1 MGEFNAAHALNEANE
16 RNEQLAEGGQ
26 KLVPILAAVI
36 AVFAAL
42 ATLFANH
49 SSISGLATKNEA
61 ILVQSK
67 ATDTWNHYQAK
78 RIKLEVNRALILSGA
93 VTSAEGLKK
102 MSAIVSKEDT
112 ESGQTLL
119 DAQKLDTQ
127 SDQEYERAERFMQS
141 YEKFEVAATFFEVSI
156 VLVSITAL
164 MRTRILMYIGCVA
177 TLVGII
183 FFAQGW
189 VLH

>member
-1 MGEFNAAHALNEANE
+1 MAEFDAAHVLNEVKE
-16 RNEQLAEGGQ
+16 RGEQVERGE

-61 ILVQSK
+61 ILLQTKV
-67 ATDTWNHYQAK
+67 TDQWNYYQAK
-78 RIKLEVNRALILSGA
+78 QIKAEVNNALVLSGA
-93 VTSAEGLKK
+93 ATSKSGLTALQNRAAKETKEARGEAEKGH
-102 MSAIVSKEDT
+102 
-112 ESGQTLL
+112 TLEEQR
-119 DAQKLDTQ
+119 DA
-127 SDQEYERAERFMQS
+127 EYERADRFMQS
-141 YEKFEVAATFFEVSI
+141 YEKYEVAATFFEVSI

-164 MRTRILMYIGCVA
+164 MRTKALMYVGCVA
-177 TLVGII
+177 TLVGIV
-183 FFAQGW
+183 FFVQGW

>member
-1 MGEFNAAHALNEANE
+1 MGEFNAAHTLSEVTE
-16 RNEQLAEGGQ
+16 RGEQLERGE

-49 SSISGLATKNEA
+49 SSISGLAMKNEA
-61 ILVQSK
+61 ILTKSNAVDK
-67 ATDTWNHYQAK
+67 WNYYQAK
-78 RIKLEVNRALILSGA
+78 EIKLLVNQAFIDSGA
-93 VTSAEGLKK
+93 VASAKSLTK
-102 MSAIVSKEDT
+102 MSGNVTRETQKAA
-112 ESGQTLL
+112 GAFN

-127 SDQEYERAERFMQS
+127 SDEEYDRAERFMQS

-164 MRTRILMYIGCVA
+164 MRTKVLMYVGCVA
-177 TLVGII
+177 TLVGIG

-189 VLH
+189 ILH

>member
-1 MGEFNAAHALNEANE
+1 MAEFDAAHALNEVKE
-16 RNEQLAEGGQ
+16 RGEQLERGD

-61 ILVQSK
+61 ILLQNK
-67 ATDTWNHYQAK
+67 ATDTWNYYQAK
-78 RIKLEVNRALILSGA
+78 QLKLQVNQAMVLSGT
-93 VTSAEGLKK
+93 VTNKSGLAK
-102 MSAIVSKEDT
+102 MQNIIAKETT
-112 ESGQTLL
+112 ESGNVQAS
-119 DAQKLDTQ
+119 AQKLEAQAD
-127 SDQEYERAERFMQS
+127 DEYARAERFMQS

-164 MRTRILMYIGCVA
+164 MRTKVLMYIGCGA
-177 TLVGII
+177 TVVGIA
-183 FFAQGW
+183 FFIQGW
-189 VLH
+189 TLH